1 MYVVKNNRTK
11 NTLQNRWQNT
21 LSDSIIDRM
30 WASLLNI
37 FGAYL
42 PKAISTLT
50 YRINWNK
57 GSYCYVISCLAY
69 EDVKAIVTIYINLVK
84 DGKIPEYDRK
94 NNPDKINFIE
104 NEVEKIYGKNIADVK
119 TTLYELYYAT
129 LDGMLSTDEFLRPKT
144 FEKNIDYKNNPDLQG
159 NQGGVEGFINSVYST
174 LKTLIWILILA
185 GIGYAGYYVYNLLKE
200 TKVLK

>member
-1 MYVVKNNRTK
+1 MYVIKNNRPT

-21 LSDSIIDRM
+21 LNDSIIDRM

-57 GSYCYVISCLAY
+57 GSYCYLISCLAY

-94 NNPDKINFIE
+94 NNPDKISFIE
-104 NEVEKIYGKNIADVK
+104 NEVQKIYGKNIVDVK

-144 FEKNIDYKNNPDLQG
+144 FQKNIDYKNNVDLQG
-159 NQGGVEGFINSVYST
+159 NKGGVEGFINSVYST
-174 LKTLIWILILA
+174 LKTLLWILILA